1 MYTIRSLSI
10 SAKRNIG
17 NTSAFKNHR
26 RAESGNSAQ
35 KRKHLPY
42 DTEQE
47 ALEKQYRNR
56 ANIVKNAAEK
66 LPALGR
72 LLDKLRP
79 ETIRDMILF
88 VSDKQMEGCM
98 KLLAAKG
105 MTRAK
110 ITEEISAKNE

>member
-17 NTSAFKNHR
+17 NTSAFKIIAGLNQEIQHR
-26 RAESGNSAQ
+26 KE
-35 KRKHLPY
+35 KHLPY

>member
-1 MYTIRSLSI
+1 M
-10 SAKRNIG
+10 
-17 NTSAFKNHR
+17 
-26 RAESGNSAQ
+26 
-35 KRKHLPY
+35 
-42 DTEQE
+42 
-47 ALEKQYRNR
+47 
-56 ANIVKNAAEK
+56 
-66 LPALGR
+66 GR

-110 ITEEISAKNE
+110 ITEEISAKK